1 MKNIKSI
8 PKAGNCSGTVGA
20 DKPFNAQLVELT
32 SKVFPPPFG
41 STLVMLARH
50 REPHPS
56 YKTKEIHIS
65 FGRSLAND
73 EYIVTPESNQVR
85 ITFVDNTVSTEPLIY
100 SQKSGVATLAFD
112 NEEGIFS
119 GKLTNVVLLNQD
131 EEDAELLVN
140 LDFSAHGDVY
150 SAGFKKNLKVA

>member
-1 MKNIKSI
+1 MKNIKSMA
-8 PKAGNCSGTVGA
+8 KAGNCSGTVGV

-41 STLVMLARH
+41 SALVMFARH

-56 YKTKEIHIS
+56 YKTKEIYIS

-112 NEEGIFS
+112 SEESIFS
-119 GKLTNVVLLNQD
+119 GELTNVVLLNQD
-131 EEDAELLVN
+131 EEDVELLVN
-140 LDFSAHGDVY
+140 LKFSARGDVY
-150 SAGFKKNLKVA
+150 NAGFNKNSKVA